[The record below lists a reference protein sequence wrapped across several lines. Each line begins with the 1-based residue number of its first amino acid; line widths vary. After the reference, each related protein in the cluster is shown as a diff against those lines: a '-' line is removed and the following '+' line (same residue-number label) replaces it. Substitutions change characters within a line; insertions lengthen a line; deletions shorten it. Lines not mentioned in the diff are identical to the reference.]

1 MACALTSDEGA
12 AGQQLPISKIQAA
25 KNAAGNR
32 QPASERLRE
41 RAAIKGGRPRNHV
54 KP

>member
-1 MACALTSDEGA
+1 MVFAFSSLEGI

-32 QPASERLRE
+32 RP
-41 RAAIKGGRPRNHV
+41 GG
-54 KP
+54 